1 MRKLTILTLIAIVA
15 VAALTA
21 LGGTA
26 GAAPKTT
33 ITLGDNFFSP
43 SSKTVRRGTK
53 VRFKW
58 VGRNRHNVTKASGP
72 GGGFASRT
80 TRSRGVNFAKK
91 FKRGGTYS
99 LVCTIHAGMGMTLR
113 VKR

>member
-1 MRKLTILTLIAIVA
+1 MRRLTIPTLIAIIA
-15 VAALTA
+15 IAALMT
-21 LGGTA
+21 LGGSA

-33 ITLGDNFFSP
+33 VVLGDNFFSP
-43 SSKTVRRGTK
+43 STKTVRKGTK

-58 VGRNRHNVTKASGP
+58 TGRKRHNVTKVSGP

-80 TRSRGVNFAKK
+80 TKSRGVNFAKK
-91 FKRGGTYS
+91 FKKAGTYG

-113 VKR
+113 VVR

>member
-1 MRKLTILTLIAIVA
+1 MRKLTIPTLIA
-15 VAALTA
+15 VAALAGLAT

-33 ITLGDNFFSP
+33 VVLGDNFFSP
-43 SSKTVRRGTK
+43 SEKTVRRGTK

-58 VGRNRHNVTKASGP
+58 TGNRPHNVTKASGP

-91 FKRGGTYS
+91 FKKAGTYRI
-99 LVCTIHAGMGMTLR
+99 VCTIHAGMGMRLKVR
-113 VKR
+113 